1 MAFKKAERKKAKLR
15 LALCGPSGSGKTYS
29 ALRLAAGI
37 GGDIALIDTE
47 NGSGSLYSSLCEY
60 DVDEIT
66 PPFTVDKY
74 IAKIKEAESAGYNV
88 LIIDSLSHAWAGQG
102 GLLEEVDKRNK
113 GNSFAAWRD
122 VTPMHNKLIDTI
134 LQSKLHII
142 VTMRSKTAYEIEKD
156 EKGKAVPVKKG
167 MAPIQRDGLE
177 YEFTVVLDLD
187 NKKHV
192 AEAGK
197 DRTGLFD
204 GKIDVPT
211 EETGRM
217 LKTWLESG
225 IDVPAPTQQPM
236 SFSEAQ
242 QQIAKEKAQEKAQER
257 EQANLIT
264 ELQLKKLFA
273 MSKEN
278 GLTSDDMKNLLHWK
292 YNVQSSKELTK
303 QQASEAIEKLSD
315 LWAEFVADQSQAG

>member
-1 MAFKKAERKKAKLR
+1 MAGFQKAERKKAKLR

-29 ALRLAAGI
+29 ALKVAQGM
-37 GGDIALIDTE
+37 GGKIALIDTE
-47 NGSGSLYSSLCEY
+47 NGSGSLYSNICDY
-60 DVDEIT
+60 DAVEIA

-74 IAKIKEAESAGYNV
+74 IRWIKEAENTGYDI

-122 VTPMHNKLIDTI
+122 VTPMHNQLVDSI
-134 LQSKLHII
+134 LQSKLHVI
-142 VTMRSKTAYEIEKD
+142 VTMRTKTAYEIEKD
-156 EKGKAVPVKKG
+156 EKGKSVPVKKG

-204 GKIDVPT
+204 GKIFVPD
-211 EETGRM
+211 EETGKV
-217 LKTWLESG
+217 LIDWLESG
-225 IDVPAPTQQPM
+225 KDAPPA
-236 SFSEAQ
+236 
-242 QQIAKEKAQEKAQER
+242 
-257 EQANLIT
+257 LIND
-264 ELQLKKLFA
+264 LQRKKLFA
-273 MSKEN
+273 ASKEL
-278 GLTSDDMKNLLHWK
+278 GISADEMRQILHWK
-292 YNVQSSKELTK
+292 FNVQASNDLTK
-303 QQASEAIEKLSD
+303 DQAAMAIDKLGEIRQEYIAAMVIEETPEAQQT
-315 LWAEFVADQSQAG
+315 